1 MAGGIEAVW
10 LNDLWYI
17 VVVKFGCASSRI
29 PWDKLKFDL
38 VYGQTEGD
46 EEEKKSLLND
56 LDSNFDRADNGY
68 YEIEFEEARE
78 FRSVGV
84 LRVR

>member
-1 MAGGIEAVW
+1 M
-10 LNDLWYI
+10 
-17 VVVKFGCASSRI
+17 VKFGCASSRI

-68 YEIEFEEARE
+68 YEIEFEEV
-78 FRSVGV
+78 FRVMIGRLIDVQKKGSEGKC
-84 LRVR
+84 R